1 MHAAT
6 VACVKQHH
14 WCPVLSLRW
23 LVFKTNMK
31 FLNLTLTVRR
41 VFSVSAFI
49 SSLLFEGRLSPGLGF
64 PSWIMPPNIVAA
76 SNKTVWGLDFMDKQV
91 PTDHAGIEMLYDL
104 TISTFLKLLI
114 MSKNTNDYILHN
126 QWWFDGSMNRLIRIA
141 RTLLKTL
148 VIKLNFVAFSEY
160 MNFNK
165 KNDSHSYHAII

>member
-1 MHAAT
+1 MHALM
-6 VACVKQHH
+6 VS
-14 WCPVLSLRW
+14 PVLSLRW

-31 FLNLTLTVRR
+31 LLNLTLTVRR

-91 PTDHAGIEMLYDL
+91 PTDHAGIEML
-104 TISTFLKLLI
+104 SFLKLLI

-126 QWWFDGSMNRLIRIA
+126 QW
-141 RTLLKTL
+141 
-148 VIKLNFVAFSEY
+148 
-160 MNFNK
+160 
-165 KNDSHSYHAII
+165 